1 MNRLQLPL
9 ERATTSTFEELTLLW
24 AEDDAT
30 SGAGDGA
37 FDHAMRVRF
46 HGAAEGFLEVRA
58 SRGLMIAAAANMLG
72 DDNLVSHELGVDA
85 LGEVANVICGNVL
98 PEIAGSAG
106 VFRLD
111 SPATCDARANVQA
124 DARCSLT
131 LDGGRVEVLLVVD
144 YMKDQP

>member
-1 MNRLQLPL
+1 MNKLQLPL

-24 AEDDAT
+24 AET
-30 SGAGDGA
+30 GAASPDGA

-46 HGAAEGFLEVRA
+46 HGGAEGFLEIRA

-72 DDNLVSHELGVDA
+72 DDNLVSHEMGVDA

-98 PEIAGSAG
+98 PEIAGAEG

-111 SPATCDARANVQA
+111 APASCDARASVRA
-124 DARCSLT
+124 DARCALT

-144 YMKDQP
+144 YIKDPR

>member
-1 MNRLQLPL
+1 MNKLQLPL

-58 SRGLMIAAAANMLG
+58 SRGLMA
-72 DDNLVSHELGVDA
+72 
-85 LGEVANVICGNVL
+85 VL
-98 PEIAGSAG
+98 P
-106 VFRLD
+106 VFD
-111 SPATCDARANVQA
+111 SLNFQHC
-124 DARCSLT
+124 
-131 LDGGRVEVLLVVD
+131 
-144 YMKDQP
+144 